1 MYKQHCRHVIWVQK
15 IEPVTEEQVLE
26 WRRRFPRATKVI
38 IGGGWPCINHSV
50 LNPRRQGAEGASSK
64 LLDDMLAIRGW
75 LGSCSEKMHLPPWKV
90 VEMFENVVMD
100 DADYEAQSKKIGY
113 TPYFVEAAEIGRC
126 RRPKLY
132 WISGVGLVP
141 GDDLSVAAR
150 RTLRGHNYQVKQIKV
165 DTERPPLTW
174 FLNEGTTKMAEPE
187 EPFATFTRP
196 IPRQSPPEDPAGFDQ
211 ASEKAL
217 KRWRGDSYRL
227 QPYQYEPRNLVT
239 DKNGPRRPAVEEQ
252 LRMMGFQSTHFNT
265 KPSSVQTCEVKW
277 LEIPFQQWWWLGSWW
292 AWWWRSSW
300 KALSIIRRARPR

>member
-1 MYKQHCRHVIWVQK
+1 MYKPHCRHVIWVQK

-26 WRRRFPRATKVI
+26 WRRRFTRATKVI

-126 RRPKLY
+126 RRPRLY

-227 QPYQYEPRNLVT
+227 QPYQYEPRNLVRT
-239 DKNGPRRPAVEEQ
+239 RMDPEG
-252 LRMMGFQSTHFNT
+252 LRS
-265 KPSSVQTCEVKW
+265 KSS
-277 LEIPFQQWWWLGSWW
+277 S
-292 AWWWRSSW
+292 A
-300 KALSIIRRARPR
+300 